1 MTINLWGKPKKP
13 KAADSC
19 EAPAGLIEA
28 LLAAQNGT
36 LTKEMWDRLGP
47 SKPANPQP
55 EAEIWELIAAFM
67 KEMGPHSTGEGS
79 FAIVPCDPSSNK
91 GCSSKMDLGFV
102 IDKDFGYEP
111 FDYTERN

>member
-36 LTKEMWDRLGP
+36 LTTEMWNRLGP
-47 SKPANPQP
+47 AKAPSASDLAHQYSNGMP
-55 EAEIWELIAAFM
+55 
-67 KEMGPHSTGEGS
+67 GERS
-79 FAIVPCDPSSNK
+79 
-91 GCSSKMDLGFV
+91 
-102 IDKDFGYEP
+102 
-111 FDYTERN
+111 